1 MPLSK
6 IVIEKNG
13 INDVQVVNVIR
24 LKPRCPRCRNR
35 AVSGNSNQKT
45 HVGSLI
51 SITGSSDVPGK

>member
-24 LKPRCPRCRNR
+24 LKPRCRNR